1 MWRFCQEVPQY
12 WKKVTEEDEGHQE
25 KNKMLFNLAKKTI
38 NRWELKNINNIKK
51 DIYELSG
58 SKTISVSSYSQSR
71 YYYIL
76 TFSD

>member
-1 MWRFCQEVPQY
+1 MKDT
-12 WKKVTEEDEGHQE
+12 KKN
-25 KNKMLFNLAKKTI
+25 NKMLFNLSKKTI
-38 NRWELKNINNIKK
+38 NCWELKNINNINK